1 MFTYL
6 PFGPFESESD
16 FQDLIETRVEP
27 NPGYIL
33 FSVWDK
39 TTVSTARIPTVAEV
53 KDGALAGII
62 GLLNASAD
70 ALATEIGF
78 VMILP
83 PFHRTHVASNATG
96 LLLHY
101 ALEINPYSFPAEQE
115 SPADIFKLTNGHPL
129 GLRRVFWQTNA
140 HNVASKRL
148 AERMGFKFEA
158 TLRWDR
164 LLAAEKP
171 GNGVSV
177 RNSDPKPHFVGRTTD
192 MLSLCWDDWEG
203 EVRERVQQIMM
214 RIQ

>member
-6 PFGPFESESD
+6 PFGPFKNETD
-16 FQDLIETRVEP
+16 FLHLIENRVEP
-27 NPGYIL
+27 DPGYIL
-33 FSVWDK
+33 FCVWDK
-39 TTVSTARIPTVAEV
+39 TATSAAGVSTSGGKEE
-53 KDGALAGII
+53 DGAFAGVI
-62 GLLNASAD
+62 GLLNSSAE

-101 ALEINPYSFPAEQE
+101 ALEIDLASPTGEE
-115 SPADIFKLTNGHPL
+115 SPADIFHLTNGRPL

-140 HNVASKRL
+140 LNAASRRL
-148 AERMGFKFEA
+148 AERMGFQFEA

-164 LLAAEKP
+164 ALAPEKP
-171 GNGVSV
+171 GNGNRV
-177 RNSDPKPHFVGRTTD
+177 RDNDPKFHWGGRTTD

-203 EVRERVQQIMM
+203 GARERVRQAM
-214 RIQ
+214 RRTK